1 MLRRTV
7 VTRRSREDP
16 NMDQDTSWSGTRGL
30 GSFFFCVYDF
40 LSAYF
45 HFIALHVVLYSPN
58 AFASLI
64 FLSFRSTPII
74 LSSFS
79 ILSVSFS
86 NHSSYL
92 SLQQLLLSPL
102 TTFTSLN
109 SSSSSSSPSHSPL
122 SVSLSPSPFSSS
134 RPPIFRF
141 LNSLYFLVA
150 RLFSLLVNKF
160 SFPIVTNIYD
170 RTSSKYDR
178 NYTPLSSSQEY
189 MNHDST
195 MHTIYTMIRDICACC
210 MCP

>member
-79 ILSVSFS
+79 ILSFSFS

-92 SLQQLLLSPL
+92 CLEQLLLSPL

-109 SSSSSSSPSHSPL
+109 SSSSSPPSHSPL

-134 RPPIFRF
+134 CPPIFRF
-141 LNSLYFLVA
+141 LNFLYFLVA

-160 SFPIVTNIYD
+160 SFPIVTNVYD
-170 RTSSKYDR
+170 RTSCFPIDG
-178 NYTPLSSSQEY
+178 NYTPLWSSQEF

-210 MCP
+210 P